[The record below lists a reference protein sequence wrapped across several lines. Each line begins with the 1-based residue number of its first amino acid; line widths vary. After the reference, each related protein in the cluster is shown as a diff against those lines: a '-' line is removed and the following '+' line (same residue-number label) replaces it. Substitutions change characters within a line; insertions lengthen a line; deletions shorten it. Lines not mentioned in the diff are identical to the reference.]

1 MRIPQITCS
10 CSEIVL
16 KSVDGESKIR
26 SKILVVKNDSVF
38 AVCKGCNKEV
48 KLPLVVDQSEVNPP
62 LFIKD
67 INKK

>member
-1 MRIPQITCS
+1 MRLSQIKCS

-16 KSVDGESKIR
+16 KSVGDNESKIR
-26 SKILVVKNDSVF
+26 SKILVIKGDEVF

-48 KLPLVVDQSEVNPP
+48 QVPLQLDRDVANPP

-67 INKK
+67 YK